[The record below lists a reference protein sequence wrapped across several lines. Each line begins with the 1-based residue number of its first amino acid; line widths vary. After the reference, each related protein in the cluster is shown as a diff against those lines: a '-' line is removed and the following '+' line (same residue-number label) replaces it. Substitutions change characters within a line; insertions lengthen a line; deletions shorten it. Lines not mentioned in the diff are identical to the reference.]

1 MENMDRKCDVAIIGA
16 GITGL
21 TAARDLLD
29 RGYSVLVLDKSRG
42 VGGRMATR
50 KYGDAWFDHGAQF
63 LTAHGA
69 EFQSV
74 TNVSSK
80 VGDLKP
86 WFGQETGHIRYRGK
100 PGMTAMAKRM
110 SEDIRVNLTALVE
123 KVVFENGVWSI
134 EADRSYCARHL
145 VIAYP
150 VPQALELFE
159 SSDQP
164 LPEADVGYLSSI
176 SYLKCLAVLLTLREP
191 SGFSYP
197 GILKYENPEPIEL
210 ITDNQVKGVSKLP
223 TLTVHAGPQFSDE
236 YYTNRE
242 PALEKISK
250 IIVDEHSIQ
259 IADAVIHGWKYA
271 RRKNESDRLFQGVK
285 SLNLHFCGDSFGPPR
300 IEGAFMSAKAC
311 VPSIVRML
319 ESEGTSVA

>member
-1 MENMDRKCDVAIIGA
+1 MIKKDQAHDVAIVGA

-21 TAARDLLD
+21 TVARDLLD
-29 RGYSVLVLDKSRG
+29 RGFSVLVLDKSRG

-63 LTAHGA
+63 LTAHEP

-74 TNVSSK
+74 LNGSLE

-86 WFGQETGHIRYRGK
+86 WFGQKTGHIRYRGE

-110 SEDIRVNLTALVE
+110 NEDIPVNRTALVE
-123 KVVFENGVWSI
+123 KAAFENGVWRI
-134 EADRSYCARHL
+134 EADRSHSARHL

-159 SSDQP
+159 SSDQQ
-164 LPEADVGYLSSI
+164 LPEADVGYLSTI
-176 SYLKCLAVLLTLREP
+176 LYHKCLAVLLTLKEP
-191 SGFSYP
+191 SGFTYP
-197 GILKYENPEPIEL
+197 GILKHDNPEPIEL

-242 PALEKISK
+242 PALEEISRL
-250 IIVDEHSIQ
+250 VTNEHGIQ
-259 IADAVIHGWKYA
+259 IADAAIHGWKYA
-271 RRKNESDRLFQGVK
+271 RRKNESDRLFQGID
-285 SLNLHFCGDSFGPPR
+285 SLNLHFCGDSFGPRR

-311 VPSIVRML
+311 VPSIVRTL
-319 ESEGTSVA
+319 NSEGTSGV